1 MSNPAMP
8 GLPGFGA
15 ITETME
21 LVRNMWGGMSAPGV
35 GIPGMVMPTL
45 SVEEINKQI
54 SDLKAVETWL
64 TLNMNMLRGTIQA
77 LEVQSA
83 TITTLRTMGEKFS
96 AAVKPAE
103 PAPAPSPG
111 FTFPFGSAA
120 FPEAKKSPA
129 PAPFVPPAPAPA
141 AAAPAPAAAEPE
153 AEPEPAAASTQA
165 ENAAAPLANP
175 AVWWNMLQDQ
185 FKQAVST
192 ALTPE
197 PGSGMADMMA
207 KSTAGRS
214 GAAARGSGEAAKKP
228 ARSPARPATKSAAGS
243 GVKAPGK
250 TAVKTP
256 TRPR

>member
-8 GLPGFGA
+8 GLPGFGS

-54 SDLKAVETWL
+54 SDLKAVESWL

-83 TITTLRTMGEKFS
+83 TISTLRTMGEKFN
-96 AAVKPAE
+96 AAVTPAE
-103 PAPAPSPG
+103 PAPAPSTG
-111 FTFPFGSAA
+111 FTFPFGKAVAA
-120 FPEAKKSPA
+120 EAKKASAAAPFVA
-129 PAPFVPPAPAPA
+129 PAPMPPPAAAPAAAPQGTPAAVDSQAAEA
-141 AAAPAPAAAEPE
+141 AAAPASAAV
-153 AEPEPAAASTQA
+153 
-165 ENAAAPLANP
+165 PLANP

-197 PGSGMADMMA
+197 PGSGTTAA
-207 KSTAGRS
+207 RSKSASGKS
-214 GAAARGSGEAAKKP
+214 GAAAKQKGEATVKKP
-228 ARSPARPATKSAAGS
+228 ARSPARPATKSAAKSTGRI
-243 GVKAPGK
+243 A
-250 TAVKTP
+250 AKTP
-256 TRPR
+256 ARPR